1 MNIKALLIRETLWIR
16 EIVTRMSNALMF
28 IEASCSTLVVLE
40 VYCFLECSYF
50 GDIFHLHIRKS
61 SAVFCDMPREQ
72 DQSKT
77 AAGVAIQQSVVKVR
91 SSNSNFC
98 AAVVVVVVVVVVH
111 CTLRISS
118 FGIKE
123 AISSIHSRTDR

>member
-1 MNIKALLIRETLWIR
+1 
-16 EIVTRMSNALMF
+16 
-28 IEASCSTLVVLE
+28 
-40 VYCFLECSYF
+40 
-50 GDIFHLHIRKS
+50 
-61 SAVFCDMPREQ
+61 MPREQ

-123 AISSIHSRTDR
+123 AISSIHSRTDRYREWDARIMY